1 MYQEISIFHKA
12 SASSRESGHL
22 GSGGGI
28 IGGPEGNRGS
38 QHAMKCGGGGP
49 LNFRSGFPGPSPD
62 HCGGEVGSSGRRK

>member
-1 MYQEISIFHKA
+1 M
-12 SASSRESGHL
+12 

-28 IGGPEGNRGS
+28 IGGPEGNRDS
-38 QHAMKCGGGGP
+38 QHARKCGGGGP